1 LADQLTRDWAKKIEI
16 EGLELEARARSR
28 PSRSEAR
35 LALPTAILDM
45 PTTEIASP
53 PVSGQMQSALEGR
66 VSKGVREGKT
76 VEELYRHLKRVRSI
90 YRNKGLSASQIRN
103 STIQELAVL
112 WEWVDRIDAANAKT
126 EFMDVREWDDGDEFI
141 FRQIATLYEF
151 APHLSKKPSWSTLRD
166 WRKAFRGYVRHKTPD
181 GRKPH
186 F

>member
-1 LADQLTRDWAKKIEI
+1 MAD
-16 EGLELEARARSR
+16 EGSSSDSS
-28 PSRSEAR
+28 PSRSK
-35 LALPTAILDM
+35 
-45 PTTEIASP
+45 
-53 PVSGQMQSALEGR
+53 GR

-112 WEWVDRIDAANAKT
+112 WEWVDRIDAANART

-151 APHLSKKPSWSTLRD
+151 APHLSKQPSWSTLRD
-166 WRKAFRGYVRHKTPD
+166 CRKAFRPSLRHKTPD